1 LYPEVFFFV
10 SFVLFVVNKI
20 NCCQNDTP
28 LKLKAVDNLFG
39 TIRMHKTKESIDVVA
54 VNWVSFTNA
63 V

>member
-1 LYPEVFFFV
+1 M
-10 SFVLFVVNKI
+10 LFVVNKI

-54 VNWVSFTNA
+54 FNWVSFTNA